1 VYLAHGN
8 LGERNITRSIQSW
21 VGHCM
26 DTHQQRLVEHLA
38 TDAVKMQFVTALRAA
53 VSHEL
58 TVTLQFDSKS
68 L

>member
-1 VYLAHGN
+1 
-8 LGERNITRSIQSW
+8 
-21 VGHCM
+21 M
-26 DTHQQRLVEHLA
+26 DTHQQRLIEHLA

-58 TVTLQFDSKS
+58 TVTLQFDSMS